1 MIIMDRFFLCV
12 AVAGPW
18 PWPGGRVAGWPGGRV
33 AGVAG
38 VAGAGWPGWP
48 GGRGVAVAVGW
59 SCGRVAGWPVAGRV
73 AGWRPGGRVA
83 GFPGGRVAVTVADS
97 KPRRLA
103 FRAFGGSYNFT
114 GIRRAS
120 SV

>member
-1 MIIMDRFFLCV
+1 MAGRVGEWPAGRVAGCV
-12 AVAGPW
+12 ASWPASWPAGRVAG
-18 PWPGGRVAGWPGGRV
+18 WPGGRVAGWPGGRV
-33 AGVAG
+33 AVA
-38 VAGAGWPGWP
+38 
-48 GGRGVAVAVGW
+48 
-59 SCGRVAGWPVAGRV
+59 
-73 AGWRPGGRVA
+73 
-83 GFPGGRVAVTVADS
+83 VADS

>member
-1 MIIMDRFFLCV
+1 MVCTRIDFFV
-12 AVAGPW
+12 RGRGRAVA
-18 PWPGGRVAGWPGGRV
+18 VAGWPGGRV
-33 AGVAG
+33 AG
-38 VAGAGWPGWP
+38 W
-48 GGRGVAVAVGW
+48 
-59 SCGRVAGWPVAGRV
+59 
-73 AGWRPGGRVA
+73 PGGRVA